1 MATVARRFASPEGT
15 FERPSSRT
23 RDAGRAPVVLMVSG
37 GADSTALLVLAATS
51 TLDVC
56 DGRGEAR
63 VARERLH
70 VLHVNHMLRGLD
82 AEEDE

>member
-37 GADSTALLVLAATS
+37 GADSTALLVLAWV
-51 TLDVC
+51 LQFRD
-56 DGRGEAR
+56 RGTKPAKNES
-63 VARERLH
+63 
-70 VLHVNHMLRGLD
+70 
-82 AEEDE
+82 